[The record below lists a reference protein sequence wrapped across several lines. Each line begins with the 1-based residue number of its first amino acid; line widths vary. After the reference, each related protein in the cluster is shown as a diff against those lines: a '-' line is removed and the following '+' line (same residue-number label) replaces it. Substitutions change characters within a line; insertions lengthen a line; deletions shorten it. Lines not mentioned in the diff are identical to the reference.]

1 MQGYQVRANRS
12 RILWSD
18 GLFRS
23 NDPETAGLTRL
34 PGYERPNLQIAFR
47 SLRIRM
53 DSGTAD
59 ILSVAVGAA
68 EVTGEKVAFEGYQRR
83 QDESQFGWDL
93 DS

>member
-1 MQGYQVRANRS
+1 
-12 RILWSD
+12 
-18 GLFRS
+18 
-23 NDPETAGLTRL
+23 
-34 PGYERPNLQIAFR
+34 
-47 SLRIRM
+47 M